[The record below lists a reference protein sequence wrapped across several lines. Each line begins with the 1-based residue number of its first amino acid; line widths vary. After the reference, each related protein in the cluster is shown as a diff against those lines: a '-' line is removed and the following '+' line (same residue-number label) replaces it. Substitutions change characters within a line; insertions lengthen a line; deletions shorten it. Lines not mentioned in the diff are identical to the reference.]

1 MGIPTGVPMKLVLLL
16 TGAYLIASPP
26 MLLAAIALLATVEL
40 AGTLVL
46 HGVARRGGVRL
57 LERMASDR
65 QARVQATFDRWR
77 ARLGGR
83 DVAAIAVLRLIPF
96 VRFGVTIGSGLAGI
110 RPRDFIAGSAIAAV
124 IWTSVPLSL
133 GYAFRA
139 SLEPVERAYGSLL
152 AAAPLAFGIAML
164 AAGLLLAMKNGAA
177 RHWARE
183 ALATLRRPAAPA
195 SAFPEIGQE
204 APPGLR

>member
-1 MGIPTGVPMKLVLLL
+1 MPMKLVLLL
-16 TGAYLIASPP
+16 TGAYLIVSPP
-26 MLLAAIALLATVEL
+26 MLLAAIALLAMAEL

-46 HGVARRGGVRL
+46 HGIARSGSVRL

-83 DVAAIAVLRLIPF
+83 DVATIAILRLIPF
-96 VRFGVTIGSGLAGI
+96 VRFGVAIGSGLAGI
-110 RPRDFIAGSAIAAV
+110 RARDFVAGSAIAAV

-139 SLEPVERAYGSLL
+139 SLEPVERIYGSLL
-152 AAAPLAFGIAML
+152 GATPLAIGLAML
-164 AAGLLLAMKNGAA
+164 TAGPLLAMKSGTA

-183 ALATLRRPAAPA
+183 ALATRRRPARPA
-195 SAFPEIGQE
+195 SALPEIGQE
-204 APPGLR
+204 ASPGLG